1 MNLVKHENLNLH
13 EQYNVMKF
21 CVFLLLTKLTVFFVF
36 QLKIRQ
42 VINFLNSNTANFMNQ
57 IEKNSDLNK
66 GNNSIGICLS
76 GGAAL
81 GFGHI
86 GALQALEDNGIIPEY
101 VSGSSMGAIIGAFY
115 CAGFSPEELLQLIK
129 TDKLYKITKLMT
141 FQPTFLNSGLTNH
154 SILRSLVKELIP
166 NNSFEQLQKRLYICV
181 VNLNRADWEIVDS
194 GNKLDTWLA
203 ASAAIPGL
211 FNTIKQNGVFYTD
224 GGLLNNLP
232 AQPLTERCDT
242 IIGINVIPH
251 RIPEKL
257 KKPVDT
263 LAYAI
268 RAVQFQ
274 NSASGRALCNFLIE
288 PDAFDK
294 YHEFSFDAYQ
304 DIYNIGYTTTSKY
317 ITEHP
322 KMLELRKL

>member
-1 MNLVKHENLNLH
+1 MIRDEEIITTEIKNK
-13 EQYNVMKF
+13 
-21 CVFLLLTKLTVFFVF
+21 
-36 QLKIRQ
+36 KIG
-42 VINFLNSNTANFMNQ
+42 V
-57 IEKNSDLNK
+57 
-66 GNNSIGICLS
+66 CLS

-86 GALQALEDNGIIPEY
+86 GALQALEDHGIFPEV

-115 CAGFSPEELLQLIK
+115 CEGFSPDDMLQLIK

-154 SILRSLVKELIP
+154 SILRSLIKEMIP
-166 NNSFEQLQKRLYICV
+166 HNSFELLQKELHICV
-181 VNLNRADWEIVDS
+181 VNLNNANWEIIDS
-194 GNKLDTWLA
+194 GNKLDTWVA

-224 GGLLNNLP
+224 GGLLNNMP
-232 AQPLTERCDT
+232 AQPLADKCDT

-251 RIPEKL
+251 RVPEKL

-263 LAYAI
+263 LACAVRAI
-268 RAVQFQ
+268 QYQ
-274 NSASGRALCNFLIE
+274 NSAQGRNLCNFLIE

-294 YHEFSFDAYQ
+294 HHEFSFEAYQ
-304 DIYNIGYTTTSKY
+304 EIYHKGYAATTKY
-317 ITEHP
+317 IVEHP
-322 KMLELRKL
+322 EMMQLKKLQP

>member
-1 MNLVKHENLNLH
+1 MNLDQEN
-13 EQYNVMKF
+13 KTWA
-21 CVFLLLTKLTVFFVF
+21 CK
-36 QLKIRQ
+36 K
-42 VINFLNSNTANFMNQ
+42 
-57 IEKNSDLNK
+57 
-66 GNNSIGICLS
+66 NSIGICLS

-86 GALQALEDNGIIPEY
+86 GVLQSLEDHGISPDN

-115 CAGFSPEELLQLIK
+115 CAGFSPDELLQLIK

-154 SILRSLVKELIP
+154 SILRSLVKELISH
-166 NNSFEQLQKRLYICV
+166 NCFEQLQKSLHVCV
-181 VNLNRADWEIVDS
+181 VNLNTANWEIVSS
-194 GNKLDTWLA
+194 GNKLDAWLA

-211 FNTIKQNGVFYTD
+211 FNTIKHNGIFYTD

-232 AQPLTERCDT
+232 AQPLAHKCET
-242 IIGINVIPH
+242 IIGVNVIPH

-263 LAYAI
+263 LAYSV
-268 RAVQFQ
+268 RAMQQQ
-274 NSASGRALCNFLIE
+274 NSAPGRALCNFLIE

-294 YHEFSFDAYQ
+294 YHEFSFEAYQ
-304 DIYNIGYTTTSKY
+304 DIFHIGYNATTKY
-317 ITEHP
+317 IAEHP
-322 KMLELRKL
+322 EMMNLKQ

>member
-1 MNLVKHENLNLH
+1 MIQNDEG
-13 EQYNVMKF
+13 
-21 CVFLLLTKLTVFFVF
+21 
-36 QLKIRQ
+36 LKPY
-42 VINFLNSNTANFMNQ
+42 T
-57 IEKNSDLNK
+57 
-66 GNNSIGICLS
+66 NNNIGICLS

-86 GALQALEDNGIIPEY
+86 GALQALEDHGIYPEFI
-101 VSGSSMGAIIGAFY
+101 SGSSMGAIIGAFY
-115 CAGFSPEELLQLIK
+115 CAGFSPDELLQLIK
-129 TDKLYKITKLMT
+129 TDKLYKVTRLMT

-166 NNSFEQLQKRLYICV
+166 HNSFEQLQKRLYICV
-181 VNLNRADWEIVDS
+181 VNLNSANWEIVDS

-232 AQPLTERCDT
+232 AQPLAKKCNT

-263 LAYAI
+263 LAYAV
-268 RAVQFQ
+268 RALQFQ
-274 NSASGRALCNFLIE
+274 NSAPGRALCNFLIE

-294 YHEFSFDAYQ
+294 HHEFSFDAYQ
-304 DIYNIGYTTTSKY
+304 EIFHIGYAATTKY
-317 ITEHP
+317 IVEHP
-322 KMLELRKL
+322 DMMNLRKL